1 LPENLGSNIS
11 KILVVEDNQQNAL
24 LIRRILETQQHQV
37 IHVSEGEA
45 GLKAAV
51 DEKPDLILL
60 DLGLPDIDGQILA
73 SFIKRIP
80 ELESV
85 PVIAVTAWPEDA
97 GRQMAAAYGCDGFI
111 AKPINTRAFPDQIA
125 EFLTKI

>member
-1 LPENLGSNIS
+1 
-11 KILVVEDNQQNAL
+11 
-24 LIRRILETQQHQV
+24 LIRRILEAQQHQV

-80 ELESV
+80 ELENV
-85 PVIAVTAWPEDA
+85 PIIAVTAWPEET
-97 GRQMAAAYGCDGFI
+97 GRQMATAYGCDGFI
-111 AKPINTRAFPDQIA
+111 AKPINTRAFPGQIA
-125 EFLTKI
+125 EFLTKV